1 MNHLKN
7 TMKRILIFSFLLIGW
22 TIPSISEAQIK
33 LGISFNIGNQP
44 VWGPV
49 GYDYAEYYYMPDIDV
64 YYNVSQR
71 QYIYLQSGKW
81 RFSSS
86 LPYRARNYNIYRG
99 HKVVINESRP
109 YLRNNYYKQQYANY
123 KGDRSQPIIRDS
135 RERKYF
141 ESKGHPEHREW
152 QRQEQRKSREQRDD
166 NKRNDNRKG
175 NDNKKGNGKD

>member
-1 MNHLKN
+1 
-7 TMKRILIFSFLLIGW
+7 MKRVLIFCFLLMGW
-22 TIPSISEAQIK
+22 IIPSVSNAQIR

-49 GYDYAEYYYMPDIDV
+49 GYDYAQYYYMPDIDV

-71 QYIYLQSGKW
+71 QYIYLQSGRW

-86 LPYRARNYNIYRG
+86 LPYRARNYNIYSG
-99 HKVVINESRP
+99 HKVVINEARP
-109 YLRNNYYKQQYANY
+109 YLRNNYYKQHYANY

-141 ESKGHPEHREW
+141 ESRGHPEHKQW
-152 QRQEQRKSREQRDD
+152 QREEQKRDKD
-166 NKRNDNRKG
+166 GRSGNDNRKG
-175 NDNKKGNGKD
+175 NKNGKGKD